1 MTYLILI
8 IGTAFNAGGSYFLK
22 LLGQQA
28 APLISIET
36 LSNPSL
42 YLAVGL
48 FALNIA
54 GYALFLQRV
63 QLSIGYPVYVGL
75 TGALVLGLSVFVL
88 RESIS
93 ITQAAGI
100 LLILAGIVLTT
111 R

>member
-8 IGTAFNAGGSYFLK
+8 ASTCFNAVASYFLK

-28 APLISIET
+28 APLVSIDT
-36 LSNPSL
+36 LSNPYL
-42 YLAVGL
+42 YLAVG
-48 FALNIA
+48 FFGLNIV

-63 QLSIGYPVYVGL
+63 QLSIGYPIYVGL

-93 ITQAAGI
+93 ITQAVGI
-100 LLILAGIVLTT
+100 LLILAGIVLAT

>member
-8 IGTAFNAGGSYFLK
+8 IAAGFNAGGSFFLK

-36 LSNPSL
+36 FSNPNL

-63 QLSIGYPVYVGL
+63 QLSIGYPIYVGL
-75 TGALVLGLSVFVL
+75 TGVLVLGLSIFVL

-93 ITQAAGI
+93 ITQATGI
-100 LLILAGIVLTT
+100 LLILAGIILAT